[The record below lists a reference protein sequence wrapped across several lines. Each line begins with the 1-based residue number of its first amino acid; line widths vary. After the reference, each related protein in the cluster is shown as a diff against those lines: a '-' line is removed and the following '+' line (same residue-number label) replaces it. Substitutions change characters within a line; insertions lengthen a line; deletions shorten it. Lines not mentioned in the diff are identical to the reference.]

1 MSGSLSG
8 CFVNLW
14 DEDSTASDPDSIS
27 ARTLGRGLW
36 DPVRL
41 SFLCPTSSNYRMMVG
56 R

>member
-14 DEDSTASDPDSIS
+14 DKDSTTSDPDSIN
-27 ARTLGRGLW
+27 ARTLGRGPWVL
-36 DPVRL
+36 VRL
-41 SFLCPTSSNYRMMVG
+41 SFLCPASSNYRMMVG